1 MDKGRLEAFSDGVM
15 AVAITIMVLE
25 LHAPHEASL
34 AALLEL
40 IHPFFAYVL
49 SFIYVAIYWNNHHHM
64 FQSVEH
70 VNGRVLWTNNL
81 LLFCLSLVPF
91 ATDWMGENHLSAVP
105 VALYGVVLLACG
117 VAYYVLQSIIIRSQG
132 PESRLKKLVGRDW
145 KGKASP
151 VIYFAAIVLAFVDP
165 LIAECLYVAVA
176 LMWLIPDR
184 RIERQVAMD
193 PTDEPAAD

>member
-1 MDKGRLEAFSDGVM
+1 MGKGRVEAFSDGVI
-15 AVAITIMVLE
+15 AVIITIMVLE
-25 LHAPHEASL
+25 LHAPHEPALS
-34 AALLEL
+34 ALLDDAPAF
-40 IHPFFAYVL
+40 IAYVL
-49 SFIYVAIYWNNHHHM
+49 SFIFVAIYWNNHHHL
-64 FQSVEH
+64 FQVADH
-70 VNGRVLWTNNL
+70 ATGAILWANNA